1 MKLSQYDEKHV
12 RVKSIYGD
20 TFTGV
25 ADYYSSDYCRDEF
38 GIDEDA
44 VIINAFRIHE
54 SQIASIEEIEVHGT
68 AELRT
73 RWLKLRRYLPG
84 DAPDLYRY
92 FGTDPEMYRYSGWNP
107 YATPEM
113 AEEAVRRFTDSYQ
126 EEHFY
131 SWVMVF
137 EDILVGTIGAYD
149 YHDDSIEVG
158 LSVARDW
165 WGRGFATEALKA
177 VLAYLTE
184 NEGISRVTAWCA
196 AENVGSRKAMEKAGM
211 RLAETMEAGLT
222 VGGKTYDRLI
232 FEYRK
237 TKGKSKGKA
246 KK

>member
-1 MKLSQYDEKHV
+1 MKKLRKYDEKHV

-25 ADYYSSDYCRDEF
+25 ADYYDSGYCRDEF
-38 GIDEDA
+38 GVEEDA
-44 VIINAFRIHE
+44 LIINAFRIHE

-73 RWLKLRRYLPG
+73 RWLKLRRYRPE
-84 DAPDLYRY
+84 DAQDLYKY

-113 AEEAVRRFTDSYQ
+113 AEESVRRFIDSYQ
-126 EEHFY
+126 DEHSY
-131 SWVMVF
+131 SWVMEF

-149 YHDDSIEVG
+149 YHDDCIEVG
-158 LSVARDW
+158 LSVVRDW

-177 VLAYLTE
+177 VLAYLTK

-196 AENVGSRKAMEKAGM
+196 ADNVGSQKALEKAGM
-211 RLAETMEAGLT
+211 RLVDTRRNGLV
-222 VGGKTYDRLI
+222 VGGETYDQMI
-232 FEYRK
+232 FEYREK
-237 TKGKSKGKA
+237 
-246 KK
+246 